1 MNAFR
6 GPDYFE
12 ALLDRMETSP
22 WFGELTRRIDA
33 DAVPV
38 RQCLSDLQGRVVLHL
53 APDTD
58 HDFADMLA
66 QMNNHRAELVQL
78 ARIGL
83 AAERAAARF
92 GEECLACGSWN
103 TSSKP
108 VRRRRDLAI
117 RAVTCHAC
125 AATYH
130 EIWDEEAE
138 FRALLEDD
146 SA

>member
-1 MNAFR
+1 MNEDR
-6 GPDYFE
+6 GPAYFE

-33 DAVPV
+33 GAVPV
-38 RQCLSDLQGRVVLHL
+38 RQCLADLQGRVVLHL

-83 AAERAAARF
+83 ASERAAARF
-92 GEECLACGSWN
+92 GEECLACGSWDI
-103 TSSKP
+103 SLKAI
-108 VRRRRDLAI
+108 RRHGDMVA

-125 AATYH
+125 GAVYT
-130 EIWDEEAE
+130 ELWDEAAE
-138 FRALLEDD
+138 FQTLLEDD